1 MSKGDA
7 FDFAAKILQ
16 TGEGTDREK
25 FLARA
30 VVRRTNEVTELEE
43 TLDYSA
49 ADIAELKETI
59 KEQDA
64 LLKRQGVELDDASME
79 LSELKDKLRW
89 RKQSEEPAPT
99 GAKVIIRYQ
108 DYDEIKMRIACMED
122 MLDPDGEPCYA
133 DICWRPLD
141 LPEEGK
147 Q

>member
-1 MSKGDA
+1 MSTGDA

-16 TGEGTDREK
+16 TGAGTDREK

-30 VVRRTNEVTELEE
+30 VVRRTNEVTEL
-43 TLDYSA
+43 
-49 ADIAELKETI
+49 KET
-59 KEQDA
+59 
-64 LLKRQGVELDDASME
+64 LDDASME

-99 GAKVIIRYQ
+99 GAKVLIRYL